1 MRPLSLSGH
10 SCCLLSGPSLGRKKG
25 PGVTAHIFNP
35 WQLGGKGKKISQFE
49 VSLIYIA
56 SYRDLKVT

>member
-1 MRPLSLSGH
+1 M
-10 SCCLLSGPSLGRKKG
+10 
-25 PGVTAHIFNP
+25 TAHIFNP

-56 SYRDLKVT
+56 SYREVKVT